1 MFVVFGFYKFK
12 RIKYLK
18 KNIVILQ
25 NYYDGVIDL
34 VKKDGLIIVDNV
46 LWHGEVADENNNDKL
61 TNIIRD
67 FNKYVKNDKKTEQV
81 IIPLGDGLTVC
92 RKL

>member
-1 MFVVFGFYKFK
+1 MFYGMVKLL
-12 RIKYLK
+12 RI
-18 KNIVILQ
+18 
-25 NYYDGVIDL
+25 
-34 VKKDGLIIVDNV
+34 
-46 LWHGEVADENNNDKL
+46 NNNDKL